1 MKKKLTDH
9 NHDKY
14 IITPE
19 FNALAANVF
28 NARSKQADLV
38 TNTYFDD
45 KLRSQSQKINS
56 NKTKHLLVENEFEKL
71 KTFDLSYFKG
81 KSYFGE
87 DGTQNYLVFQPI
99 QRYFKRIFGVGNG
112 NCIYYWKSKGLS
124 DERINSIK
132 TSACGITPYLSYYN
146 TNKIRLKFNGGCL
159 KQDQATL
166 AHGGIANIYIV
177 YEITNNFNVSSYP
190 TLDSCLFGAVKLTKN
205 ADIEKYGYS
214 SYEIGFYRHG
224 SFSSPGIV
232 LGRNVIVFGVDMSLS
247 TKIDNKKK
255 DIFILVKGLTQRL
268 EYKLSAERLYSI

>member
-1 MKKKLTDH
+1 M
-9 NHDKY
+9 
-14 IITPE
+14 IARIG
-19 FNALAANVF
+19 NV
-28 NARSKQADLV
+28 S
-38 TNTYFDD
+38 
-45 KLRSQSQKINS
+45 
-56 NKTKHLLVENEFEKL
+56 
-71 KTFDLSYFKG
+71 
-81 KSYFGE
+81 
-87 DGTQNYLVFQPI
+87 
-99 QRYFKRIFGVGNG
+99 
-112 NCIYYWKSKGLS
+112 CIYYWKSKGLS

-166 AHGGIANIYIV
+166 AHGGIANIYVV

-190 TLDSCLFGAVKLTKN
+190 TLDSCLFGSVKLTKN